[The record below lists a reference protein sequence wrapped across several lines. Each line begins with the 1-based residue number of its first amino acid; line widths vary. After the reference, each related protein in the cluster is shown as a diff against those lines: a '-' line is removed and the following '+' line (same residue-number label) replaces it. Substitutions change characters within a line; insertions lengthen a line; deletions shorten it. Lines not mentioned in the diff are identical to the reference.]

1 MELIE
6 AILELLQVHAIVSF
20 CTTYVAVPC
29 HILYFSNVDLLEPF
43 GYDHVADAFGRM
55 NTWILFL
62 DF

>member
-6 AILELLQVHAIVSF
+6 AILELLKVHAF

-43 GYDHVADAFGRM
+43 GYDRVANGFGRM